1 VTSLLESPVKD
12 VLDRLYDDARATH
25 AAAMERARTEGG
37 PDRGPGPGAGGPGD
51 SLAFF
56 ERVKDAYLAV
66 SRGTGTL
73 LYALVVSSGARS
85 VVEFG
90 TSFAISTICLAA
102 GVKDNGGGLVI
113 GSEFLPNKV
122 ETARANL
129 ADAGLADLVDVRA
142 GDARVELMRDLPEA
156 IDLVFLDGAKE
167 MYVGILQGLETRLR
181 PRALVVADNAR
192 RGVGYLDYVRDSGRF
207 LSTGFD
213 SEDVEVSL
221 FLG

>member
-1 VTSLLESPVKD
+1 MTSLVESPVKD
-12 VLDRLYDDARATH
+12 VLDRLYADARATH
-25 AAAMERARTEGG
+25 AAAMEGARAGSG
-37 PDRGPGPGAGGPGD
+37 QAPGSGPGGSGD

-66 SRGTGTL
+66 SRGTGNL
-73 LYALVVSSGARS
+73 LYTLVVTSGARS

-129 ADAGLADLVDVRA
+129 AEAGLADVVDVRA
-142 GDARVELMRDLPEA
+142 GDARVELARDLPDT

-167 MYVGILQGLETRLR
+167 MYVDILQGLESRLGD
-181 PRALVVADNAR
+181 RALVVADNAK
-192 RGVGYLDYVRDSGRF
+192 RGAGYLDYIRDSGRY
-207 LSTGFD
+207 LSSGFE
-213 SEDVEVSL
+213 SEDVEISL